1 MAVPCNAGSVVGHY
15 CPSQSRTQLYS
26 GARTDALDPNEG
38 ARHQK
43 EIRGINGAGEVSSR
57 PSERRNRK
65 INNQVQESERRTAQ
79 HIRARSCSRVRPSN
93 PWRNKRDPHLP

>member
-57 PSERRNRK
+57 PSERRNRGVN
-65 INNQVQESERRTAQ
+65 ISWGPLHSRSSRPQ
-79 HIRARSCSRVRPSN
+79 HSPNHA
-93 PWRNKRDPHLP
+93 KDF

>member
-43 EIRGINGAGEVSSR
+43 EIRGSMG
-57 PSERRNRK
+57 
-65 INNQVQESERRTAQ
+65 
-79 HIRARSCSRVRPSN
+79 RVRSAPARPKAGNILFLLRRSA
-93 PWRNKRDPHLP
+93 

>member
-57 PSERRNRK
+57 PSERRNRVV
-65 INNQVQESERRTAQ
+65 IISWGPLFP
-79 HIRARSCSRVRPSN
+79 RSSRPLHAPNHVKGS
-93 PWRNKRDPHLP
+93 

>member
-43 EIRGINGAGEVSSR
+43 EI
-57 PSERRNRK
+57 K
-65 INNQVQESERRTAQ
+65 ESMGR
-79 HIRARSCSRVRPSN
+79 
-93 PWRNKRDPHLP
+93 

>member
-1 MAVPCNAGSVVGHY
+1 MAVPCNAGSVIGHY

-43 EIRGINGAGEVSSR
+43 EIRGINGTGEVSSR

-65 INNQVQESERRTAQ
+65 INNQVRESERRTAQ

>member
-15 CPSQSRTQLYS
+15 CPSQSRTLLYS

-43 EIRGINGAGEVSSR
+43 EIRGINGTGEVSSR
-57 PSERRNRK
+57 PSERRNRSVN
-65 INNQVQESERRTAQ
+65 ISWGPLHSRSSRPQ
-79 HIRARSCSRVRPSN
+79 HSPNHA
-93 PWRNKRDPHLP
+93 KDF

>member
-1 MAVPCNAGSVVGHY
+1 MAVPCNAGSVIGHY

-43 EIRGINGAGEVSSR
+43 EIRGINWTGEVSSR
-57 PSERRNRK
+57 PSERRNRGVN
-65 INNQVQESERRTAQ
+65 ISWGPLHSRSSRPQ
-79 HIRARSCSRVRPSN
+79 HSPNHA
-93 PWRNKRDPHLP
+93 KDF

>member
-43 EIRGINGAGEVSSR
+43 EIRGINGAGEVSSH

-65 INNQVQESERRTAQ
+65 INNQVRESERRTAQ
-79 HIRARSCSRVRPSN
+79 RIRAQSCSRVRPSN

>member
-43 EIRGINGAGEVSSR
+43 EIRGINGTGEVSSR

-65 INNQVQESERRTAQ
+65 INNQVRESERRTAQ
-79 HIRARSCSRVRPSN
+79 RIRAQSCSRVRPSN

>member
-1 MAVPCNAGSVVGHY
+1 MAKTPTPAAVQEKRS
-15 CPSQSRTQLYS
+15 YS

-43 EIRGINGAGEVSSR
+43 EIRGINGTGEVSSR

-65 INNQVQESERRTAQ
+65 INNQVRESERRTAQ
-79 HIRARSCSRVRPSN
+79 RIRAQSCSRVRPSN

>member
-26 GARTDALDPNEG
+26 GARTDALDTNEG

-43 EIRGINGAGEVSSR
+43 EIRGINGTGEVSSR

-65 INNQVQESERRTAQ
+65 INNQVRESERRTAQ
-79 HIRARSCSRVRPSN
+79 RIRAQSCSRVRPSN

>member
-65 INNQVQESERRTAQ
+65 INNQVRESERRTAQ
-79 HIRARSCSRVRPSN
+79 HIRAQSCSRVRPPN
-93 PWRNKRDPHLP
+93 LWRNKRDPHLP

>member
-15 CPSQSRTQLYS
+15 CPSQSRTHLYS

-65 INNQVQESERRTAQ
+65 INNQVRESERRTAQ
-79 HIRARSCSRVRPSN
+79 HIRSQSCSRVRPPN
-93 PWRNKRDPHLP
+93 P

>member
-43 EIRGINGAGEVSSR
+43 EIRGINGTGEVSSR
-57 PSERRNRK
+57 PSEGRNRK
-65 INNQVQESERRTAQ
+65 INNQVRESERRTAQ